1 METTEARTP
10 FVRDP
15 KAKFR
20 QSLDV
25 LRMAK
30 EAKPDLLTK
39 TSIML
44 GVGEEDADIMST
56 LHGSSLL
63 LSLFRIPIVVA
74 GIAY

>member
-15 KAKFR
+15 RATFR
-20 QSLDV
+20 QSLNV

-30 EAKPDLLTK
+30 EAQPGLITK

-44 GVGEEDADIMST
+44 GVGEEDADVEAA
-56 LHGSSLL
+56 LRGAFLSSV
-63 LSLFRIPIVVA
+63 SSGAR
-74 GIAY
+74 

>member
-15 KAKFR
+15 RATFR

-30 EAKPDLLTK
+30 EAQPGLITK

-44 GVGEEDADIMST
+44 GVGEVDEDVEAA
-56 LHGSSLL
+56 LRGK
-63 LSLFRIPIVVA
+63 FGRA
-74 GIAY
+74 E

>member
-1 METTEARTP
+1 METVEERTP

-15 KAKFR
+15 RATFR

-30 EAKPDLLTK
+30 EAKPGLITK

-44 GVGEEDADIMST
+44 GVGEKDHQVEAT
-56 LHGSSLL
+56 LLGEFSC
-63 LSLFRIPIVVA
+63 SLFHDRN
-74 GIAY
+74 